1 MKGSDVSQE
10 RRAGG
15 MDPLVLLGGRP
26 GQEGGVHS
34 DGPYPQ
40 KQRIGGIHTGG
51 AGRKKAEA

>member
-1 MKGSDVSQE
+1 MLGRKTVGNGGWKGSDVSKE

-34 DGPYPQ
+34 DGPYP
-40 KQRIGGIHTGG
+40 
-51 AGRKKAEA
+51 